1 MGRIKRKN
9 HNVVCEVVR
18 GTSQELAVDTR
29 ADETLCCGTRGSM
42 KTISQLLAFL
52 KYVGMG
58 YGHFWRGIIF
68 DQEYRFLDDI
78 ILKSK
83 QIFTPLG
90 AEYNIS
96 EKRWTFPTGETL
108 IFRIMKTDDDYWR
121 FHGHEYCLEDNEE
134 ILTEN
139 GYKAIKDIQV
149 GEKLLTLD
157 NGYQKVSK
165 KFDVG
170 FKNCVK
176 VSVYTLDGRLYSEQL
191 QSEHHHLLTSD
202 ANFEIQQFETLKSVP
217 LFVETND
224 LVEDEKKYLDDVC
237 QENRS
242 FFVELVCEEIY
253 AILLGMLRQNI
264 QQDHSCRRELGL
276 LLVVLLYNLATLQR
290 KPTLYRSVLKSSVLS
305 LVRKVNRLEILS
317 GRPHIQELTR
327 QVFRHLS
334 LNLNVLQVND
344 FVAWRKVLNLINRCF
359 VDFGLSDELAHIGI
373 KNDLCSVLSQLD
385 EEDNN
390 LEKTLGVLE
399 DVLKRIHLSQ
409 YEFSH
414 PYQKDKRCCSN
425 LQLSLG
431 FVFVR
436 SYKKLHCFDV
446 EVETS
451 NHYITKSGL
460 VNKNCFIGFN
470 ELSKYPTS
478 YLYDTIQSCNR
489 SGFVPELNPV
499 YDKKTNQMLILQ
511 PIPLMMFSTTNPYGA
526 GHNWVKKRFI
536 DVAPY
541 GHIVYRDT
549 EVYNPATDEVITMRR
564 SQVAIFSS
572 YIENP
577 FLSPKYIAGL
587 VNHPDPNIRAAWAMG
602 SWDIT
607 AGGMFGDL
615 WRRERHVI
623 PRFAIPKNWFINRTF
638 DWGSSHPFSVGWWAQ
653 ANGEEVDVLL
663 DNGTWTKFAPPAGSL
678 IQIYEYYGTNEIGTN
693 KGLQLGARQI
703 AKDIVAIEHAL
714 YDSGW
719 LESEIHAGAADN
731 QIWNKINDDTPSIA
745 DLMASERVTWINSNK
760 SAGSRINGAQI
771 MRDMLEDTLKNN
783 AERPHI
789 YFMSNCVSSIATLP
803 ILPRD
808 TKKLDDV
815 DTNAEDH
822 CWDMTRYRLL
832 QGIEDGSIT
841 ARVRY

>member
-1 MGRIKRKN
+1 MERIKRKS

-52 KYVGMG
+52 KYVGRG
-58 YGHFWRGIIF
+58 YGHFWRGVIF

-83 QIFTPLG
+83 QIFSQLG
-90 AEYNIS
+90 GEYNIS
-96 EKRWTFPTGETL
+96 EKRWTFPTGESL

-121 FHGHEYCLEDNEE
+121 FHGHEYCLPDNEKIATNKGLVAIKDVE
-134 ILTEN
+134 VGTLVKTLN
-139 GYKAIKDIQV
+139 GYKPVI
-149 GEKLLTLD
+149 
-157 NGYQKVSK
+157 K

-170 FKNCVK
+170 VKDCVK
-176 VSVYTLDGRLYSEQL
+176 VEVYTLDGHLRCVQQ
-191 QSEHHHLLTSD
+191 QSVNHRLLTTAGVWQKSSSRSFQSVLLSD
-202 ANFEIQQFETLKSVP
+202 EM
-217 LFVETND
+217 
-224 LVEDEKKYLDDVC
+224 LDRQEEVCKLPHDVC
-237 QENRS
+237 QENLA
-242 FFVELVCEEIY
+242 FFAQQVCAETS
-253 AILLGMLRQNI
+253 AILSDMLHQNVLPNLVSL
-264 QQDHSCRRELGL
+264 QALTL
-276 LLVVLLYNLATLQR
+276 NVVLLLNNLSKLR
-290 KPTLYRSVLKSSVLS
+290 DLPTSSRNELVSSVLS
-305 LVRKVNRLEILS
+305 LVNKVNRLGIRL
-317 GRPHIQELTR
+317 GRQHFLKQLV
-327 QVFRHLS
+327 QRHLCGK
-334 LNLNVLQVND
+334 LNLNVQQLND
-344 FVAWRKVLNLINRCF
+344 CVVLRKVASLLYHCF
-359 VDFGLSDELAHIGI
+359 HDFCQYGVLAHRDKESVQLLVPLLHDVI
-373 KNDLCSVLSQLD
+373 KHSPENSLGDLVGGLLHSRLCQ
-385 EEDNN
+385 
-390 LEKTLGVLE
+390 
-399 DVLKRIHLSQ
+399 
-409 YEFSH
+409 FAFWH
-414 PYQKDKRCCSN
+414 PYQKDKLCRSN
-425 LQLSLG
+425 LELSLG
-431 FVFVR
+431 FVRVH
-436 SYKKLHCFDV
+436 SLHKLHCFDV
-446 EVETS
+446 EVECT
-451 NHYITKSGL
+451 NHYITQSGL

-499 YDKKTNQMLILQ
+499 YDPITKKMLILP
-511 PIPLMMFSTTNPYGA
+511 PIPLMVFSTTNPYGA
-526 GHNWVKKRFI
+526 GHFWVKKRFI

-714 YDSGW
+714 YDSDW

-745 DLMASERVTWINSNK
+745 DLMASERVTWLNSNK

-783 AERPHI
+783 VERPHI

>member
-1 MGRIKRKN
+1 MERIKRKS

-52 KYVGMG
+52 KYVGRG

-83 QIFTPLG
+83 HIFSQLG

-96 EKRWTFPTGETL
+96 EKRWTFPTGESL

-121 FHGHEYCLEDNEE
+121 FHGHEY
-134 ILTEN
+134 T
-139 GYKAIKDIQV
+139 
-149 GEKLLTLD
+149 
-157 NGYQKVSK
+157 
-165 KFDVG
+165 
-170 FKNCVK
+170 
-176 VSVYTLDGRLYSEQL
+176 
-191 QSEHHHLLTSD
+191 
-202 ANFEIQQFETLKSVP
+202 
-217 LFVETND
+217 FV
-224 LVEDEKKYLDDVC
+224 
-237 QENRS
+237 
-242 FFVELVCEEIY
+242 
-253 AILLGMLRQNI
+253 
-264 QQDHSCRRELGL
+264 
-276 LLVVLLYNLATLQR
+276 
-290 KPTLYRSVLKSSVLS
+290 
-305 LVRKVNRLEILS
+305 
-317 GRPHIQELTR
+317 
-327 QVFRHLS
+327 
-334 LNLNVLQVND
+334 
-344 FVAWRKVLNLINRCF
+344 
-359 VDFGLSDELAHIGI
+359 
-373 KNDLCSVLSQLD
+373 
-385 EEDNN
+385 
-390 LEKTLGVLE
+390 
-399 DVLKRIHLSQ
+399 
-409 YEFSH
+409 
-414 PYQKDKRCCSN
+414 
-425 LQLSLG
+425 
-431 FVFVR
+431 
-436 SYKKLHCFDV
+436 
-446 EVETS
+446 
-451 NHYITKSGL
+451 
-460 VNKNCFIGFN
+460 GFN

-499 YDKKTNQMLILQ
+499 YDSKTKKMLILP
-511 PIPLMMFSTTNPYGA
+511 PIPLMVFSTTNPYGA
-526 GHNWVKKRFI
+526 GHFWVKKRFI

-549 EVYNPATDEVITMRR
+549 EVYNPATDEMITMRR

-663 DNGTWTKFAPPAGSL
+663 DNGTWSKFAPPAGSL

-719 LESEIHAGAADN
+719 LDSEIHAGAADN

-783 AERPHI
+783 VERPHI

>member
-1 MGRIKRKN
+1 MERIKRKS

-83 QIFTPLG
+83 HIFSQLG

-96 EKRWTFPTGETL
+96 EKRWTFPTGESL

-121 FHGHEYCLEDNEE
+121 FHGHEYCLEDNEKL
-134 ILTEN
+134 LTEN
-139 GYKAIKDIQV
+139 GYKKIKNIRV
-149 GEKLLTLD
+149 GEKVLTLD

-170 FKNCVK
+170 FKDCVK
-176 VSVYTLDGRLYSEQL
+176 VSVYTLDGCLYSEQF
-191 QSEHHHLLTSD
+191 QSECHLLLTTSSD
-202 ANFEIQQFETLKSVP
+202 FSTIPLERLKTVP
-217 LFVETND
+217 LFVENFS
-224 LVEDEKKYLDDVC
+224 LVKSGRKFSDDVC

-242 FFVELVCEEIY
+242 FFVEQVCEEIY
-253 AILLGMLRQNI
+253 AKLFDMLRRNI
-264 QQDHSCRRELGL
+264 EGDLFFRHELGL
-276 LLVVLLYNLATLQR
+276 LLVVLLYNLAKLRLTPILF
-290 KPTLYRSVLKSSVLS
+290 RSVLKSCVRL
-305 LVRKVNRLEILS
+305 LVRKVNRLKILS
-317 GRPHIQELTR
+317 GHQHIEELNQ
-327 QVFRHLS
+327 QVFHHLS
-334 LNLNVLQVND
+334 LSLNVLQED
-344 FVAWRKVLNLINRCF
+344 DCVALRKVSDLIYRCF
-359 VDFGLSDELAHIGI
+359 VDFCLSDEPVRTDIES
-373 KNDLCSVLSQLD
+373 DLYSVLLQLCA
-385 EEDNN
+385 EDSN
-390 LEKTLGVLE
+390 LENTLDVSE
-399 DVLKRIHLSQ
+399 DVLRRIRLSR
-409 YEFSH
+409 YEFLH
-414 PYQKDKRCCSN
+414 PYQKDKLCYSN

-436 SYKKLHCFDV
+436 SYKKLHCFDI

-499 YDKKTNQMLILQ
+499 YDPKTKKMLILP
-511 PIPLMMFSTTNPYGA
+511 PIPLMVFSTTNPYGA
-526 GHNWVKKRFI
+526 GHFWVKKRFI

-783 AERPHI
+783 VERPHI